1 MSAADVNRTPA
12 TAYTLSSFIELGRA
26 TDIISYTKL
35 CYRERHGDISY
46 VVKNVLDDYIYEMKT
61 LAVKVQLDSKELMKY
76 KYNPKVLSYDLYG
89 TTEFYPF
96 ILILNDMCNIHQF
109 DLSKKTLYLI
119 TRNVLADS
127 LSKIYNSNIVSIA
140 KFNNNHLNDITTKI
154 IEPYRPQR

>member
-96 ILILNDMCNIHQF
+96 ILILNDMCNIREF
-109 DLSKKTLYLI
+109 DQDILWMVPKTRLLSF
-119 TRNVLADS
+119 
-127 LSKIYNSNIVSIA
+127 LSDIYNIESSDING
-140 KFNNNHLNDITTKI
+140 FNNTHN
-154 IEPYRPQR
+154 